1 MRKIVTLKNEL
12 VAYLD
17 ITSTQNSYSIYASD
31 IKGNLIGQCLFN
43 IEYGVTRKLT
53 EKERELYARNHK
65 IPLSEVPTKIKS
77 KPEGIEKYFSE
88 GRKTITLANGKE
100 YCIEEIKCSLLQIEI
115 LDERFFSVG
124 LGQAMHNKMLETAK
138 KYNCTKIHAFCYP
151 HGNFLFGTQAFYKR
165 NGYTFS
171 TEGGMTYVTKDLC
184 KTKSLIENTK

>member
-1 MRKIVTLKNEL
+1 MRKIVSLKNEL
-12 VAYLD
+12 IAYLD
-17 ITSTQNSYSIYASD
+17 VTSTQNSYSIYASD
-31 IKGNLIGQCLFN
+31 INGNSVGKCLFN
-43 IEYGVTRKLT
+43 IDYVITRKLT
-53 EKERELYARNHK
+53 DKERELYARNHK

-115 LDERFFSVG
+115 LDERFFGVG
-124 LGQAMHNKMLETAK
+124 LGQAMHDEMLDIAK

-165 NGYTFS
+165 NGYSFS
-171 TEGGMTYVTKDLC
+171 TEGGMTYVTRNLSK
-184 KTKSLIENTK
+184 ENCLHENIK